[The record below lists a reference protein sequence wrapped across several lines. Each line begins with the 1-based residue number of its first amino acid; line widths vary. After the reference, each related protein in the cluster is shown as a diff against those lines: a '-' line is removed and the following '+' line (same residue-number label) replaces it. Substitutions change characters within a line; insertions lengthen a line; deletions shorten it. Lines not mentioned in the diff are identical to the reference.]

1 MNRCD
6 WANASDLERQYHDT
20 EWGVPIHDDHKHFEM
35 LILEGAQ
42 AGLSWET
49 VLRKRE
55 AYRKAFKGFDPQ
67 KVACMTDS
75 ELETQLNNLGIIR
88 NRLKVFSVR
97 KNAHVFLEIQQAF
110 NTFDA
115 YIWPFVDDTPVN
127 GQRKTLSDV
136 PAKTAI
142 SDAIAKDLKK
152 RGMSFVGSTI
162 IYAYLQ
168 ATGLV
173 NDHLKSCF
181 RYAEVK
187 EEGATP
193 INL

>member
-55 AYRKAFKGFDPQ
+55 AYRTAFKGFDPQ

-115 YIWPFVDDTPVN
+115 FESVTTVASIFSV
-127 GQRKTLSDV
+127 
-136 PAKTAI
+136 
-142 SDAIAKDLKK
+142 
-152 RGMSFVGSTI
+152 
-162 IYAYLQ
+162 
-168 ATGLV
+168 
-173 NDHLKSCF
+173 
-181 RYAEVK
+181 E
-187 EEGATP
+187 
-193 INL
+193 